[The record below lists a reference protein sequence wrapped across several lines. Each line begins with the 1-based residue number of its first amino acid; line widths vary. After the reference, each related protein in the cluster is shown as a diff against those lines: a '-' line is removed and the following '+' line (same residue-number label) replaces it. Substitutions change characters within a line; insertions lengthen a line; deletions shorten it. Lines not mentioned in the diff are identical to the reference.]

1 MEKMEGPT
9 SRGKDIL
16 CSWIK
21 RISLIRMTIQPRA
34 IYAFSAVPIKIPMT
48 FLTELEKIILKNSL
62 CDNAAVPFSFI
73 DLINNQF
80 IFPFVVYYKICID
93 SEVSFQGFLSS

>member
-9 SRGKDIL
+9 SRGTDIL

-48 FLTELEKIILKNSL
+48 FLTELEKIILKNFYGTTKRPWV
-62 CDNAAVPFSFI
+62 AQ
-73 DLINNQF
+73 NN
-80 IFPFVVYYKICID
+80 IEK
-93 SEVSFQGFLSS
+93 E